1 MSVVLGYDESPGAVA
16 ALRTAIEVARRWDEP
31 LVLVY
36 GVMPPGAV
44 GEEFRSHQ
52 EALTEIGRVATS
64 HALAEAESA
73 GVSATVELVQ
83 AKPADALLS
92 VADAHDATVIVVG
105 TMGESP
111 LRGAM
116 LGSTPHKLLH
126 LSTRPVLCV
135 PVHEQSRWALHRQAD
150 D

>member
-1 MSVVLGYDESPGAVA
+1 MTVVLGYDESPGAAA

-36 GVMPPGAV
+36 GVSPPGGV

-52 EALTEIGRVATS
+52 DALTDIGRRATD
-64 HALAEAESA
+64 HALADATEA
-73 GVSATVELVQ
+73 GVEASVELVQ
-83 AKPADALLS
+83 AKPAMALLQ

-105 TMGESP
+105 TSGESP

-126 LSTRPVLCV
+126 LSARPILCV
-135 PVHEQSRWALHRQAD
+135 PITP
-150 D
+150 